1 MKVRTRTFRTNLK
14 FFDHEWHSLVDIA
27 DSNHRSIT
35 NQLEVWI
42 HDALKGKCNDEKETE
57 PSAGGV
63 EPKA

>member
-1 MKVRTRTFRTNLK
+1 MFRTNLK
-14 FFDHEWHSLVDIA
+14 FFDHEWQSLVEIA

-42 HDALKGKCNDEKETE
+42 HDALKGKRNAEKESE
-57 PSAGGV
+57 SSEGGV